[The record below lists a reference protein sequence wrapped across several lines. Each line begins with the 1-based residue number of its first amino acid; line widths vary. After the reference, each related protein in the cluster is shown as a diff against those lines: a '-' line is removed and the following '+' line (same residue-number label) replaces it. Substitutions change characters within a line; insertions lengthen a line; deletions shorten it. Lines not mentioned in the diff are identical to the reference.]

1 MKIILTKKEADER
14 LLKVYNLPKET
25 EVIIEETEP
34 VTKMF
39 TTGFAVAEKTPK
51 QFYKELFNI
60 DINDTIEP
68 QTGYIALPIPY
79 SLTCNEIYKVMKT
92 QFNCYSYIDDID
104 GNIKTQQERP
114 QKDYTITYKDTIEC
128 DEEHRNKSYNDFCND
143 GNKYM
148 VVKEGMLAYL
158 YKFWL
163 TGDMLDVKG
172 VTRFHALD
180 SDDRVLIMFRFGDG
194 QFILDWC
201 YHGHRGTDCGPREV
215 NF

>member
-60 DINDTIEP
+60 DVENPPKAKE
-68 QTGYIALPIPY
+68 GYIALPIPY

-92 QFNCYSYIDDID
+92 KFNCYSYIDDID
-104 GNIKTQQERP
+104 GNITTQQERP

-163 TGDMLDVKG
+163 TGEMFDVKG
-172 VTRFHALD
+172 VTYFHALD
-180 SDDRVLIMFRFGDG
+180 SADCVLSIRRHDDGRFRLG
-194 QFILDWC
+194 WSN
-201 YHGHRGTDCGPREV
+201 RGNRMSDCGPREV